1 METKLKFIEQFIPLM
16 DFDTI
21 DALLLAIDN
30 VASQI
35 DTNKRRNFMICNT
48 NGLMVSFIII

>member
-30 VASQI
+30 LASQI